1 MSSVLQSE
9 RPQRTSSLAA
19 LQSSAFRWYF
29 SGQLISV
36 SGTWMQSVAQQVVV
50 YQLTNSE
57 LALGL
62 VACAQGL
69 PSLLLTPFAG
79 VIVEQVPRRR
89 ILVMTQ
95 SLMMILAFILAAL
108 QFAGLTQVWHI
119 VVLSLGLGVANA
131 LDAQAR
137 QAFV

>member
-1 MSSVLQSE
+1 MSSTMQPGQVRRVSN
-9 RPQRTSSLAA
+9 LAA
-19 LQSSAFRWYF
+19 FQSPAFRWYF

-69 PSLLLTPFAG
+69 PSLVLTPFAG
-79 VIVEQVPRRR
+79 VIVERFSRRQ
-89 ILVMTQ
+89 ILVATQ
-95 SLMMILAFILAAL
+95 ATMMILAFILAAL
-108 QFAGLTQVWHI
+108 QFAGVTQVWHVI
-119 VVLSLGLGVANA
+119 VLSLGIGIANA
-131 LDAQAR
+131 LDAPAR
-137 QAFV
+137 